1 MSDVVAGEG
10 SEYSCSLRCSNKPAI
25 VTFLH
30 DVHNVSLAQLN
41 LVLILRLVVVKSPEP
56 CNGLS
61 VITNHDK
68 YHNSYGVGS
77 GFPLDSDDPG
87 LESVEYGLA
96 DPPMII
102 GFCFS

>member
-1 MSDVVAGEG
+1 MFQQTSHRHTSPSRTQCLPRTAQPRPHSEACSCKEPGTLQWKISD
-10 SEYSCSLRCSNKPAI
+10 I
-25 VTFLH
+25 
-30 DVHNVSLAQLN
+30 
-41 LVLILRLVVVKSPEP
+41 
-56 CNGLS
+56 
-61 VITNHDK
+61 NHDK